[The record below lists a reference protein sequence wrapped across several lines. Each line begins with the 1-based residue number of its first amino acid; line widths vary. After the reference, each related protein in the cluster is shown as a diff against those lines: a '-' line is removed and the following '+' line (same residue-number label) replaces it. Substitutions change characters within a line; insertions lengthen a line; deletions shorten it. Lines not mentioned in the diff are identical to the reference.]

1 MQFKTPQKLY
11 SDCGTALTTS
21 QAAILRWTQ
30 LSNSHEVPYVDTSRP
45 DSTCSADDKLR
56 AQVMLGDT
64 SGSRS
69 QMMASSAQYSKESK
83 GTVRRM
89 AEYTQALNAYNAEYL
104 VYVLLR
110 VCGIG
115 CVGI

>member
-1 MQFKTPQKLY
+1 MRPLDPPLHSTTQQKLY

-30 LSNSHEVPYVDTSRP
+30 LSNLQEVPYVQT
-45 DSTCSADDKLR
+45 TAADGSCPADAKTH
-56 AQVMLGDT
+56 AQAVLGDS

-69 QMMASSAQYSKESK
+69 QVMASSAQYSKEAK

-104 VYVLLR
+104 AYV
-110 VCGIG
+110 
-115 CVGI
+115 

>member
-1 MQFKTPQKLY
+1 MQFNTPQKLY

-30 LSNSHEVPYVDTSRP
+30 LSGTHEVPYVDTSSP

-56 AQVMLGDT
+56 AQVVLGDT

-69 QMMASSAQYSKESK
+69 QVMASSAQYSKESK

-104 VYVLLR
+104 AYVLL
-110 VCGIG
+110 
-115 CVGI
+115 CVWMGKL